1 LATTEVLY
9 AGVSL
14 PLIYADS
21 GKVLAIVPYDLPPNA
36 QPQLLVGRGAAISGP
51 MAVTAGTAQPDI
63 LKVDNTGSPSV
74 ATSVWNQL
82 IAGVAF
88 DLSKAGPVT
97 ALKAGDPI
105 TIYCT
110 GLGPIDQPLGPTVP
124 AGMTAVNTA
133 NVVTA
138 SVGGQIIPV
147 SFAGL
152 VPGYAGLYEVTGTMP
167 SGVASGNVPITVS
180 VAGVTSAAVQVSVAT
195 SN

>member
-1 LATTEVLY
+1 
-9 AGVSL
+9 L
-14 PLIYADS
+14 PLLYADS
-21 GKVLAIVPYDLPPNA
+21 GKILAIVPYDLAPNA
-36 QPQLLVGRGAAISGP
+36 QYQLLVSRGAAISGP

-63 LKVDNTGSPSV
+63 LKVDNIGSPSV

-82 IAGVAF
+82 IAGLAF

-110 GLGPIDQPLGPTVP
+110 GLGPIDQPLGPTMA

-133 NVVTA
+133 NGVIA